1 MPYSYEDCQ
10 DVLPHSADA
19 LEYRHPFLKPLRI
32 RRDLMWNKVKRFE
45 SALSVTAETLPK
57 QVTLD
62 ISQSSLSPH
71 TFEERF
77 RDAITAIVYNPQ
89 WNPNI
94 DVSTFVNYLHKF
106 HCGGSH
112 IFTHNPRTKTVT
124 ISDPNSVGT
133 SVGLVTHK
141 PINAKHPYILDAS
154 IPGVLD
160 AIIKLSTLKMMDK
173 VHVINIDTTLTD
185 GNRMIAHPDMMCQFV
200 ESDNNH
206 LMGYNPQ

>member
-77 RDAITAIVYNPQ
+77 
-89 WNPNI
+89 
-94 DVSTFVNYLHKF
+94 
-106 HCGGSH
+106 HCGGAH
-112 IFTHNPRTKTVT
+112 VFTNNPRTKTVT

-133 SVGLVTHK
+133 AVGLVTVK